1 LRAPSLDASR
11 EKPAR
16 RRFPK
21 ARLGIRGFE
30 APSFLR
36 RDFCATNTVYEMTR
50 LLARLADIAYRRRG
64 RMVLAWVV
72 ALVVLI
78 GLGSS
83 LAGEYNADYDTP
95 GSESEA
101 ASELTEREF
110 GGYTGQE
117 IFVVWKD
124 PAGANSPAARESVD
138 AFLAEAKEIDNVEA
152 QTPIRVSK
160 DGTIATTT
168 LPLTVPGWEVSKED
182 GEKLVEA
189 AEENSGGGL
198 EIKLGGDPIYR
209 AQEGA
214 SPEGIGFLGGAIV
227 LLIAF
232 GSVVAAGLPL
242 AIALVGLGISS
253 GGLILLLANVVDVPD
268 WTTAVTGLIGIGVG
282 IDYSLLVLTRFRSA
296 MHAGKDRHDAVVE
309 AVTTAGR
316 SVIIAG
322 CTVVIAVLG
331 LFLTGLPYMY
341 GVAISAS
348 LAVLVM
354 MFAAVTLLPALLSYL
369 GPRVDRLRIP
379 FLGRTLKAEGD
390 GESPAARWSHA
401 VQRRPWT
408 AAIVATAV
416 LLALAAPAL
425 GMRLGFPDA
434 GNDPPDTMT
443 RQSYDLISEGFGPGT
458 NGPLVIAAQLPG
470 PEARADVERL
480 AQQLRGEDGVAFVPP
495 PRFNEPGNA
504 AIITVI
510 PTTSPQDEAT
520 EDLVKHLR
528 ETVVPEALAGS
539 GVRAEVGG
547 VTAALE
553 DQSEYIV
560 DRMPLFISGVVG
572 LSFLL
577 LLIAF
582 HSPLISLK
590 AGIMNLLS
598 VSAAYGVMTLV
609 AQGGTLGQLIGIDHE
624 VPIAPFMP
632 VMMFA
637 ILFGLSM
644 DYEVFLISRIREEY
658 LKDGDTRRAVA
669 DGLAKTARVITA
681 AAAIMVVVFLAF
693 LTTPEVFL
701 KLFGIGLAS
710 AIFLDATVVRMVLVP
725 AVMQL
730 LGSRNWWIP
739 DWLER
744 ILPRLD
750 TERVAVGTAEGRS

>member
-1 LRAPSLDASR
+1 MT
-11 EKPAR
+11 
-16 RRFPK
+16 
-21 ARLGIRGFE
+21 
-30 APSFLR
+30 SF
-36 RDFCATNTVYEMTR
+36 
-50 LLARLADIAYRRRG
+50 LARLADICYRRRG
-64 RMVLAWVV
+64 R
-72 ALVVLI
+72 VVLGWIVAAIVII
-78 GLGSS
+78 GVGSS
-83 LAGEYNADYDTP
+83 LAGEFNADYDTP
-95 GSESEA
+95 GSESKA
-101 ASELTEREF
+101 ASDLTKERF
-110 GGYTGQE
+110 DGYSGQE
-117 IFVVWKD
+117 IYVVWKD
-124 PAGANSPAARESVD
+124 ESGARNPAALQRVN
-138 AFLAEAKEIDNVEA
+138 AFFKEAEQVNHVSEH
-152 QTPIRVSK
+152 TPIRFSR
-160 DGTIATTT
+160 DGTIGSTT
-168 LPLTVPGWEVSKED
+168 LPLTVPGWEVEKKD
-182 GEKLVEA
+182 GEKLIDA
-189 AEENSGGGL
+189 ANENSGNGL
-198 EIKLGGDPIYR
+198 QIKLGGDPIYV
-209 AQEGA
+209 AQEQT
-214 SPEGIGFLGGAIV
+214 SPEGLGFLGAAIV

-242 AIALVGLGISS
+242 AIALIGLGISS
-253 GGLILLLANVVDVPD
+253 AGLIALLANVIDVPD
-268 WTTAVTGLIGIGVG
+268 WTTAVSGLIGIGVG

-296 MHAGKDRHDAVVE
+296 LKEGKDRHDAVVE

-322 CTVVIAVLG
+322 ATVVIAVLG
-331 LFLTGLPYMY
+331 LMLTGLSYMY

-348 LAVLVM
+348 FAVLVVM
-354 MFAAVTLLPALLSYL
+354 LGAVTLLPALLSYL

-379 FLGRTLKAEGD
+379 FLGRALKTEGNR
-390 GESPAARWSHA
+390 ESPAARWSHW
-401 VQRRPWT
+401 VQRRPWPC
-408 AAIVATAV
+408 AIVATAI

-443 RQSYDLISEGFGPGT
+443 RQAYDLNTEGFGPGT
-458 NGPLVIAAQLPG
+458 NGPVVIAAELPG
-470 PEARADVERL
+470 EGARAQIDSFAER
-480 AQQLRGEDGVAFVPP
+480 LRGESGVAFVPDP
-495 PRFNEPGNA
+495 QINDAGNA
-504 AIITVI
+504 AIVTVI
-510 PTTSPQDEAT
+510 PDGSPQDEET
-520 EDLVKHLR
+520 EELVTRLR
-528 ETVVPEALAGS
+528 DTVVPDALGGTGITAHI
-539 GVRAEVGG
+539 GG
-547 VTAALE
+547 VSAALE
-553 DQSEYIV
+553 DQSNYIT
-560 DRMPLFISGVVG
+560 DRMPLFIIGVVG

-577 LLIAF
+577 LLVAF

-590 AGIMNLLS
+590 AAIMNLLS
-598 VSAAYGVMTLV
+598 VCAAYGVMTLV
-609 AQGGTLGQLIGIDHE
+609 AQGGAVGELIGIDHE

-693 LTTPEVFL
+693 LAAPDVFL

-750 TERVAVGTAEGRS
+750 VERVAVGTMKSGA

>member
-1 LRAPSLDASR
+1 
-11 EKPAR
+11 
-16 RRFPK
+16 
-21 ARLGIRGFE
+21 
-30 APSFLR
+30 
-36 RDFCATNTVYEMTR
+36 MTR
-50 LLARLADIAYRRRG
+50 SLARLADIAYRRRG
-64 RMVLAWVV
+64 RVVLAWIAATIVI
-72 ALVVLI
+72 I

-83 LAGEYNADYDTP
+83 LKGEYEADYNTP
-95 GSESEA
+95 GSESKA
-101 ASELTEREF
+101 ASDLTEREF
-110 GGYTGQE
+110 GGYSGQE
-117 IFVVWKD
+117 VYVVWTD
-124 PAGANSPAARESVD
+124 PSGATSPGTRKRVD
-138 AFLAEAKEIDNVEA
+138 AFLGEAKQVDHIA
-152 QTPIRVSK
+152 RQTPIRVSK

-168 LPLTVPGWEVSKED
+168 LPLTIPGWEVPKKD
-182 GEKLVEA
+182 GERLISA
-189 AEENSGGGL
+189 AEDNSGDGL
-198 EIKLGGDPIYR
+198 EIKLGGDPILR

-214 SPEGIGFLGGAIV
+214 SPEGIGFLGAAIV

-232 GSVVAAGLPL
+232 GSLVAAGLPL
-242 AIALVGLGISS
+242 AIALVGLGITS
-253 GGLILLLANVVDVPD
+253 GGLILLLANVIDVPD
-268 WTTAVTGLIGIGVG
+268 WTTAVSGLIGIGVG
-282 IDYSLLVLTRFRSA
+282 IDYSLLVLTRFRAA

-322 CTVVIAVLG
+322 STVVIAVLG

-348 LAVLVM
+348 LAVLVVM
-354 MFAAVTLLPALLSYL
+354 LAAVTLLPALLSYL
-369 GPRVDRLRIP
+369 GPKVDRLRIP

-408 AAIVATAV
+408 AVIAASAV

-434 GNDPPDTMT
+434 GNDRPGTMT
-443 RQSYDLISEGFGPGT
+443 REAYDLLTEGFGPGA
-458 NGPLVIAAQLPG
+458 NGPLVIAAELPD
-470 PEARADVERL
+470 PAAKSEVDAL
-480 AQQLRGEDGVAFVPP
+480 ATRLRGEDGVAFVTD
-495 PRFNEPGNA
+495 PRINQAGNA
-504 AIITVI
+504 ALVTVI
-510 PTTSPQDEAT
+510 PTTSPQDADT
-520 EDLVKHLR
+520 QDLVKRLR
-528 ETVVPEALAGS
+528 GTVVPEVLGDS
-539 GVRAEVGG
+539 GVTVKVGG

-553 DQSEYIV
+553 DQSAYIV
-560 DRMPLFISGVVG
+560 DRMPWFIAGVVG

-577 LLIAF
+577 LLVAF

-590 AGIMNLLS
+590 AGVMNLLS

-609 AQGGTLGQLIGIDHE
+609 AQGGAVGELIGIDHE
-624 VPIAPFMP
+624 VPVAPFMP

-693 LTTPEVFL
+693 VASPEVFL

-710 AIFLDATVVRMVLVP
+710 AVFLDATVVRMVLVP

-730 LGSRNWWIP
+730 LGRRNWWIP
-739 DWLER
+739 NWLEQ

-750 TERVAVGTAEGRS
+750 VERVAVGAAEGRP

>member
-1 LRAPSLDASR
+1 
-11 EKPAR
+11 
-16 RRFPK
+16 
-21 ARLGIRGFE
+21 
-30 APSFLR
+30 
-36 RDFCATNTVYEMTR
+36 MTR
-50 LLARLADIAYRRRG
+50 HLARLADIAYRRRG
-64 RMVLAWVV
+64 RMVLAWIA
-72 ALVVLI
+72 ALVVII

-83 LAGEYNADYDTP
+83 LKGEYEADYNTP
-95 GSESEA
+95 GSESKK

-110 GGYTGQE
+110 GGYSGQE
-117 IFVVWKD
+117 VYVVWKD
-124 PAGANSPAARESVD
+124 PSGAMSPGAKKGIN
-138 AFLAEAKEIDNVEA
+138 AFLAEASQVEHISK
-152 QTPIRVSK
+152 QTAIRVSD
-160 DGTIATTT
+160 DGKIATTT
-168 LPLTVPGWEVSKED
+168 LPLTVPGWEVTKSQ
-182 GEKLVEA
+182 GEQLVDA
-189 AEENSGGGL
+189 AEANSGDGL

-209 AQEGA
+209 AQEGQN
-214 SPEGIGFLGGAIV
+214 PEMFGLIGAAIV

-242 AIALVGLGISS
+242 AIALVGVGITS
-253 GGLILLLANVVDVPD
+253 GGLILLLANGLDVPD
-268 WTTAVTGLIGIGVG
+268 WTTAVSGLIGIGVG
-282 IDYSLLVLTRFRSA
+282 IDYALLVLTRFRSA
-296 MHAGKDRHDAVVE
+296 LNAGKDRHDAVVE

-348 LAVLVM
+348 LAVLVVM
-354 MFAAVTLLPALLSYL
+354 IAAITLLPALLSYL

-379 FLGRTLKAEGD
+379 LLGRGLKTEGN
-390 GESPAARWSHA
+390 GESPAARWSHM
-401 VQRRPWT
+401 VQRHPWT
-408 AAIVATAV
+408 AVVLGGGV

-443 RQSYDLISEGFGPGT
+443 RQAYDLMTEGFGPGT
-458 NGPLVIAAQLPG
+458 NGPLVIVAELSDPG
-470 PEARADVERL
+470 ARGDVQAL
-480 AQQLRGEDGVAFVPP
+480 ATKIRANDGVSYVPK
-495 PRFNEPGNA
+495 PRINDSGSA
-504 AIITVI
+504 ALITVI
-510 PTTSPQDEAT
+510 PTTSPQDKAT
-520 EDLVKHLR
+520 QDLVNELR
-528 ETVVPEALAGS
+528 DEVIPSTLS
-539 GVRAEVGG
+539 GTGVTAHVGG

-553 DQSEYIV
+553 DQSDYMVE
-560 DRMPLFISGVVG
+560 RMPLFIGGVVG

-590 AGIMNLLS
+590 AGVMNLLS

-609 AQGGTLGQLIGIDHE
+609 AQGGAVGELIGIDHE
-624 VPIAPFMP
+624 VPVAPFMP

-658 LKDGDTRRAVA
+658 LVDGDTRRAVA

-693 LTTPEVFL
+693 VASPEVFL
-701 KLFGIGLAS
+701 KLFGIGLAA

-744 ILPRLD
+744 RLPRLD
-750 TERVAVGTAEGRS
+750 VEPAPVGVAGAD

>member
-1 LRAPSLDASR
+1 
-11 EKPAR
+11 
-16 RRFPK
+16 
-21 ARLGIRGFE
+21 
-30 APSFLR
+30 
-36 RDFCATNTVYEMTR
+36 MTR
-50 LLARLADIAYRRRG
+50 RLARLADISYRYRG
-64 RMVLAWVV
+64 RMVLAWIAAAVGIIV
-72 ALVVLI
+72 
-78 GLGSS
+78 LGS
-83 LAGEYNADYDTP
+83 LFAGEYEADYNTP
-95 GSESEA
+95 GSESKA

-110 GGYTGQE
+110 GGYSGQE
-117 IFVVWKD
+117 VFVVWKD
-124 PAGANSPAARESVD
+124 PAGATSPAARKQVD
-138 AFLAEAKEIDNVEA
+138 AFFAEVRGIDDIEPRTA
-152 QTPIRVSK
+152 IRVSE

-168 LPLTVPGWEVSKED
+168 LPLTVPGWEVPKED
-182 GEKLVEA
+182 GEKLVSA
-189 AEENSGGGL
+189 AEDNSGDGL

-209 AQEGA
+209 TQEGA
-214 SPEGIGFLGGAIV
+214 SPEGVGLLGGAIV

-242 AIALVGLGISS
+242 AIAIIGLGISG
-253 GGLILLLANVVDVPD
+253 GGLIALLANFIAVPD
-268 WTTAVTGLIGIGVG
+268 WTLAVAGLIGIGVG

-296 MHAGKDRHDAVVE
+296 LSDGKDRHAAVVE

-316 SVIIAG
+316 SVLIAG

-348 LAVLVM
+348 MAVLVVM
-354 MFAAVTLLPALLSYL
+354 LAAVTLLPALLSYL

-379 FLGRTLKAEGD
+379 LLGRALKTEGN

-408 AAIVATAV
+408 AAIVGTAV

-434 GNDPPDTMT
+434 GNDPTDTMT
-443 RQSYDLISEGFGPGT
+443 RQSYDLMSEGFGPGS
-458 NGPLVIAAQLPG
+458 NGPIVIAVELPDAAARG
-470 PEARADVERL
+470 DVDKLADGLRADSGVDFV
-480 AQQLRGEDGVAFVPP
+480 QPPVFNEDGD
-495 PRFNEPGNA
+495 A
-504 AIITVI
+504 ALVTAI
-510 PTTSPQDEAT
+510 PTTSPQAEAT
-520 EDLVKHLR
+520 QDLVKR
-528 ETVVPEALAGS
+528 VRDSIVPATLGGT
-539 GVRAEVGG
+539 GVTAEVGG
-547 VTAALE
+547 LNAALE
-553 DQSEYIV
+553 DQSEYMV
-560 DRMPLFISGVVG
+560 ERMPIFIGGVVG

-590 AGIMNLLS
+590 AGVMNLLS

-609 AQGGTLGQLIGIDHE
+609 AQGGFVGELIGIDHE

-693 LTTPEVFL
+693 VASPEVFL

-744 ILPRLD
+744 RLPRLD
-750 TERVAVGTAEGRS
+750 VEPVGVGSAEGRA